1 MLLTFY
7 EWSELEAGVTYDR
20 TRVQV
25 SADEGETW
33 ETVFE
38 SHGTSDL
45 WLKRSVSLTPYVG
58 ESSTIQVRFWFDTID
73 NRFNSFEGWYVDD
86 VKVLVAKP
94 SLPGAGPDMPNLFI
108 QEANIGFSDA
118 NPQTGDSVTIS
129 ALVVNNGAVDVD
141 EVRVQFMDAGRTGES
156 DASAATPIGPPQT
169 IAGIP
174 AGSNGTAEVVL
185 DTAGMTGERTIQ
197 VVVDPFNL
205 IAEANE
211 SDNEASRTLT
221 VQAPPAANLKVSEA
235 NISFVPAKPQPGE
248 QVSVRA
254 VVINDGALAASG
266 ILVRFVDVTESGSST
281 PIDEAQAIDTLAP
294 GQSAVVSVTY
304 DTSGL
309 TANRRIKVV
318 VDPQNAIPES
328 DKKDNEATAT
338 LELVKPPLP
347 NLAVRTDDIGLAPAK
362 PTAGEVVTVSATVRN
377 DGAVAAANVAVQFVD
392 VTNGASLPIGDVQTI
407 DLIPPG
413 ASGVAQVAYPTA
425 NLSGDRKLRGP
436 PTRRTSLPRRRRP
449 TTRPRSRSP
458 SRRRPSPTW

>member
-1 MLLTFY
+1 
-7 EWSELEAGVTYDR
+7 
-20 TRVQV
+20 
-25 SADEGETW
+25 
-33 ETVFE
+33 
-38 SHGTSDL
+38 
-45 WLKRSVSLTPYVG
+45 
-58 ESSTIQVRFWFDTID
+58 
-73 NRFNSFEGWYVDD
+73 
-86 VKVLVAKP
+86 
-94 SLPGAGPDMPNLFI
+94 
-108 QEANIGFSDA
+108 
-118 NPQTGDSVTIS
+118 
-129 ALVVNNGAVDVD
+129 
-141 EVRVQFMDAGRTGES
+141 
-156 DASAATPIGPPQT
+156 
-169 IAGIP
+169 
-174 AGSNGTAEVVL
+174 
-185 DTAGMTGERTIQ
+185 MTGERTIQ

-377 DGAVAAANVAVQFVD
+377 DGA
-392 VTNGASLPIGDVQTI
+392 G
-407 DLIPPG
+407 
-413 ASGVAQVAYPTA
+413 
-425 NLSGDRKLRGP
+425 RGQC
-436 PTRRTSLPRRRRP
+436 RRP
-449 TTRPRSRSP
+449 VR
-458 SRRRPSPTW
+458 